1 MALERVIEAE
11 SGAPNSEFVKWE
23 IVGGI
28 PTGGCGTETSCTV
41 GSAGKD
47 AEVKAIFKCT
57 VAVCPPPKP
66 KFKLTVTKSGTGT
79 GTVTSSP
86 AGINCGVDCDEEYD
100 EGTVVTLSKAADAGS
115 EFKEWTG
122 ACSGSGACEVTM
134 SEAKSVNAK
143 FDLETFALTLNPP
156 IGSGT
161 LSAECDYG
169 SGPEACAS
177 LTEIPYNTGVEV
189 TADPAPLN
197 SVASLT
203 GSNSASGCSIAG
215 VGPEEAATCE
225 FDITANSEV
234 TAEFVAAESVESHP
248 ANVHGLVPQTTTLE
262 FTEDGEGNTC
272 ADVDLGT
279 FWPNLQLDE
288 TYAKQCG
295 LIVTAS
301 GEENVLSAA
310 DGTEGA
316 PHRGHL
322 KNDGGP
328 GPTTYW
334 LAQPLETQAE
344 GEAGLE
350 FPGTGGGTLQ
360 PLTSPFV
367 TLLTYGGPVNSDHV
381 SLEFSQLIKEHDALH
396 TGEYSKQITLTLEQ
410 TQL

>member
-1 MALERVIEAE
+1 MSKSKPSSPA
-11 SGAPNSEFVKWE
+11 KW
-23 IVGGI
+23 
-28 PTGGCGTETSCTV
+28 
-41 GSAGKD
+41 AKY
-47 AEVKAIFKCT
+47 AR
-57 VAVCPPPKP
+57 PPKP
-66 KFKLTVTKSGTGT
+66 KFPLSVTDSGSGSGTVECSIDSGPAGACPTEVTEESDVEVIATPDTGSDPAVLSGTG
-79 GTVTSSP
+79 S
-86 AGINCGVDCDEEYD
+86 
-100 EGTVVTLSKAADAGS
+100 AA
-115 EFKEWTG
+115 
-122 ACSGSGACEVTM
+122 ACSASPCTFEMLGPS
-134 SEAKSVNAK
+134 SVNAQ

-156 IGSGT
+156 IGNGT
-161 LSAECDYG
+161 LAAECDYG
-169 SGPEACAS
+169 SGLEACAS
-177 LTEIPYNTGVEV
+177 LSEIPYNTDVEV

-197 SVASLT
+197 SVGGFT
-203 GSNSASGCSIAG
+203 NGGSANCSIVG

-234 TAEFVAAESVESHP
+234 TAQFVAAESVESHP
-248 ANVHGLVPQTTTLE
+248 ANVHGKVPQTTTLE

-360 PLTSPFV
+360 SLESPVV
-367 TLLTYGGPVNSDHV
+367 TLLTYGGAG
-381 SLEFSQLIKEHDALH
+381 QLRPRVAGIQPAD
-396 TGEYSKQITLTLEQ
+396 
-410 TQL
+410 